1 MNYLLYQFGCH
12 RQHTRSGTVMKNIL
26 VIEDN
31 ENMLS
36 MMNDLL
42 SRSEY
47 HVISA
52 TDGVAGLKAYRTAK
66 PDLVITDIIMP
77 NKEGL
82 EVIMDLVKETPR
94 LKIIA
99 MSGGGIMEPRT
110 YLSLAEKLG
119 ADEIIEKPFRPADLL
134 ALVAK
139 LLA

>member
-1 MNYLLYQFGCH
+1 
-12 RQHTRSGTVMKNIL
+12 MKNIL

-66 PDLVITDIIMP
+66 PDLVITDIIIMP

-94 LKIIA
+94 PKIIA

>member
-1 MNYLLYQFGCH
+1 
-12 RQHTRSGTVMKNIL
+12 MKNIL